1 MGGGRRLRKTI
12 HKQESWGFERQ
23 DLDLKWGLYKHR
35 VEWWLPGAG
44 GRGNVELFLSRHK
57 VSVTQGE
64 KLLEI
69 FCTAL
74 CLWLTVWWC
83 ALQKYIA
90 RIDLML
96 SFLNTHKPTKQ
107 YKELVFSICLFIF
120 NWRIIALQ
128 CCVGFCCTTTWISYK
143 YTCLLPLQ
151 TPSYPHPI
159 PPLYVVTEHWV
170 ELPVLYSNF
179 PLAICF
185 TYGSLYVSALLSQ
198 FVPPSP
204 YPLCPQVHSPGL
216 HLYSC
221 PANKFISTVF
231 LYFIYMG

>member
-12 HKQESWGFERQ
+12 HKQEIWGFERQ

-74 CLWLTVWWC
+74 CLWLTVWCC

-90 RIDLML
+90 RTDLRL
-96 SFLNTHKPTKQ
+96 SFLHTHKLTKQ
-107 YKELVFSICLFIF
+107 YKELVFSIRFFIF

-151 TPSYPHPI
+151 TPSYRHPI

-170 ELPVLYSNF
+170 ELPVLYSSF

-185 TYGSLYVSALLSQ
+185 TYGSLYVSVLLSQ

-204 YPLCPQVHSPGL
+204 YPLCPQVHSLGL
-216 HLYSC
+216 NSAWTLHE
-221 PANKFISTVF
+221 
-231 LYFIYMG
+231 